1 VKSHLE
7 KYGARL
13 VSHGLAASTDD
24 AALYG
29 RDDGI
34 VTNRPEIDSRAR
46 ELFDRLNISFLL
58 VLAPAPPYREILVEL
73 CAAGENPIEPQDG
86 ETALFLRDI
95 PVVDPHDSEALHRA
109 LAGRIGCVLRDG
121 RIVSRGTVSMEQAFV
136 TAGSICFAT
145 FVKYFLDFLNF
156 ATRNGRY
163 VPFSPA
169 RARRALFLL
178 STVPPMPAAGR
189 LAPMP
194 TGTAREI
201 AAAMDA
207 CGKKTVET
215 RLVDSFFGN
224 ISWCDGKEICI
235 SQTGSSLD
243 ELPGQIDRIPLDGSS
258 TAGLSA
264 SSETGTHL
272 AIYGETGARAIL
284 HGHPRFSVV
293 LSMYCTETGCR
304 HDDAC
309 SRTCPVPRSV
319 CDIPI
324 VPGEVG
330 TGKYALTR
338 TVPPAIRG
346 KRGVIVY
353 GHGVFCAGGSFPET
367 FDSLVSIER
376 TCLARYREL
385 VEGGGLDPKLG
396 KRKE

>member
-1 VKSHLE
+1 MRTHLE
-7 KYGARL
+7 KYGAKL
-13 VSHGLAASTDD
+13 LSHGLAASIGD

-29 RDDGI
+29 RDDEI
-34 VTNRPEIDSRAR
+34 VSNRPEIGSRTR
-46 ELFDRLNISFLL
+46 ELFDRLNITFLL
-58 VLAPAPPYREILVEL
+58 VLTPAPPYREILVDL
-73 CAAGENPIEPQDG
+73 CAGGGNPIEPQDG
-86 ETALFLRDI
+86 ETVLFLHDI
-95 PVVDPHDSEALHRA
+95 PVVDPHDSEALRRA
-109 LAGRIGCVLRDG
+109 LAGRKGCVLRDG
-121 RIVSRGTVSMEQAFV
+121 RIVSRGTVSMEEAFV
-136 TAGSICFAT
+136 TASSICFAT

-156 ATRNGRY
+156 VTRNGRY

-169 RARRALFLL
+169 QISRARFLL
-178 STVPPMPAAGR
+178 STVPPLPAAG
-189 LAPMP
+189 LLPPMP

-224 ISWCDGKEICI
+224 ISWCDGKEIHI

-272 AIYGETGARAIL
+272 AIYGKTGARAIL

-309 SRTCPVPRSV
+309 SRTCPVLRSV
-319 CDIPI
+319 GGIPI

-330 TGKYALTR
+330 TGRYALPR

-353 GHGVFCAGGSFPET
+353 GHGVFCSGESFPET

-376 TCLARYREL
+376 SCLARYGEL
-385 VEGGGLDPKLG
+385 AGG
-396 KRKE
+396 

>member
-7 KYGARL
+7 KYGAKL
-13 VSHGLAASTDD
+13 LAHGLAASIGD

-34 VTNRPEIDSRAR
+34 VSNRPEIGSRTR
-46 ELFDRLNISFLL
+46 ELFDRLDITFLL
-58 VLAPAPPYREILVEL
+58 VLTPATPYREILVEL
-73 CAAGENPIEPQDG
+73 CKGGENPIEPQDG
-86 ETALFLRDI
+86 ETALFLHDI
-95 PVVDPHDSEALHRA
+95 PVVDPHDSEDLRRA
-109 LAGRIGCVLRDG
+109 LSGRNGCVLRDG
-121 RIVSRGTVSMEQAFV
+121 RIVSRGAVSMEQAFV
-136 TAGSICFAT
+136 TASAICFAT

-156 ATRNGRY
+156 VTRNGRY

-169 RARRALFLL
+169 RARRARTLL
-178 STVPPMPAAGR
+178 STVPPMPAAGL

-194 TGTAREI
+194 TGSAREI

-224 ISWCDGKEICI
+224 ISWCDGKEIHI

-258 TAGLSA
+258 TAGMSA

-272 AIYGETGARAIL
+272 AIYGETGSRAIL

-304 HDDAC
+304 HGDAC

-319 CDIPI
+319 GDIPI
-324 VPGEVG
+324 VPGEAG
-330 TGKYALTR
+330 TGEYALAR

-353 GHGVFCAGGSFPET
+353 GHGVFCAGESFPET

-376 TCLARYREL
+376 GCLARYREL
-385 VEGGGLDPKLG
+385 VGGRRARPET
-396 KRKE
+396 R